1 MALKLR
7 KVQDLSLYENGI
19 LNLLLSK
26 FHLKIMRLFITS
38 SFELCTFPFVYHFV
52 LRLQPLCCTYYPS
65 NQKVDTR
72 LSYVGELSLTGA
84 QQTACTAFQL
94 LLPNE

>member
-7 KVQDLSLYENGI
+7 KVQDLNIYENGI
-19 LNLLLSK
+19 LNLLSK
-26 FHLKIMRLFITS
+26 FHLKIMGLFITS
-38 SFELCTFPFVYHFV
+38 SFELCTFPLIYHFV
-52 LRLQPLCCTYYPS
+52 PRLQPLCCTYYPS
-65 NQKVDTR
+65 NQKVDI

-84 QQTACTAFQL
+84 EQTACTAFQL